1 MQIYMDLT
9 KRIEEAYDAIMFVS
23 LIESILPS
31 KQQKNSIT
39 SPFQQDQLVGKFFE
53 VPG

>member
-1 MQIYMDLT
+1 MT
-9 KRIEEAYDAIMFVS
+9 AIMFVL
-23 LIESILPS
+23 LIEPILPS

-53 VPG
+53 APGSKKIEKLMTVLPNF